1 MKTTEEI
8 VGYLTEWCRDKIRYS
23 LAILAFL
30 LFACANEKTEK
41 IFDFKCDN
49 KQNNHIL
56 NIQYD
61 RLQSKLKLISY
72 ERIKQGDEK
81 IIGKEFNTFEKEEEV
96 LAKIPRDWDMEGGDA
111 FLNLK
116 SGELKI
122 VNIEDGKETKDILN
136 CKRI

>member
-1 MKTTEEI
+1 MKSPI
-8 VGYLTEWCRDKIRYS
+8 AVAVLT
-23 LAILAFL
+23 FL
-30 LFACANEKTEK
+30 LSACATEKTEK
-41 IFDFKCDN
+41 IFDFQCDD
-49 KQNNHIL
+49 KPYTHTL

-72 ERIKQGDEK
+72 ERVKQGNEK

-122 VNIEDGKETKDILN
+122 VNIEDGKETKEILN